1 MRARSIVA
9 FLVLVAALLAEPVWA
24 GGAWVPRP
32 GSGSLQLGASRKQAQ
47 SSWGRKGQILSNQQD
62 HDFRYA
68 YLSGETGL
76 WKGLAANWT
85 LTYLDG
91 YEGRPDDLEKNE
103 GPSDAWFGLKYGFRQ
118 DTNMPLAIGFTYRSP
133 AFYDESG
140 TYNRH
145 NFNSDGSFR
154 EVSSEWRGL
163 LKEDYTLSF
172 LASRSLWQGRGW
184 ASVETGYTWRAGAPA
199 DQVPLYAD
207 LGVPLPWYGIHAKLA
222 GVYVQS
228 VGNHSPRQPDDR
240 FGFSATNNFNDAS
253 MGRLGASL
261 IVPLDRHQRW
271 YVEAGY
277 NQWVWGRSARRYQEP
292 FVSFGTGF

>member
-1 MRARSIVA
+1 MRRSTT
-9 FLVLVAALLAEPVWA
+9 LLALGLATLLSAPAWA
-24 GGAWVPRP
+24 GGAWVPKP
-32 GSGSLQLGASRKQAQ
+32 GDGYLQLGASRKQAQ

-62 HDFRYA
+62 HDFRYG
-68 YLSGETGL
+68 YVSGEAGL
-76 WKGLAANWT
+76 WKGLSALWT

-91 YEGRPDDLEKNE
+91 YEGRPDDLEQNT
-103 GPSDAWFGLKYGFRQ
+103 GPSDSWFGLKYGFRQ
-118 DTNMPLAIGFTYRSP
+118 DTSTPLAVGLTYRSA

-140 TYNRH
+140 PYNRH

-154 EVSSEWRGL
+154 EVSPEWRGL
-163 LKEDYTLSF
+163 LKEDYTLW
-172 LASRSLWQGRGW
+172 LAASHSLWQGRGW
-184 ASVETGYTWRAGAPA
+184 ATVETGYTWREGAPA

-207 LGVPLPWYGIHAKLA
+207 VGLPLPWYGIRTKLT
-222 GVYVQS
+222 GLYVQS

-261 IVPLDRHQRW
+261 LIPLDRQQRW

-292 FVSFGTGF
+292 FLSVGRGF

>member
-1 MRARSIVA
+1 MRRST
-9 FLVLVAALLAEPVWA
+9 ALLALGLATFLSAPAWA

-32 GSGSLQLGASRKQAQ
+32 GAGYLQLGASRKQAQ
-47 SSWGRKGQILSNQQD
+47 SSWGRKGQILRNQQD
-62 HDFRYA
+62 HDFRYG
-68 YLSGETGL
+68 YLSGEAGV

-85 LTYLDG
+85 LTYLEG
-91 YEGRPDDLEKNE
+91 LEGRPSDLEENT

-118 DTNMPLAIGFTYRSP
+118 DSRVPLAVGLTYRTP
-133 AFYDESG
+133 AFYDEPG
-140 TYNRH
+140 PYNRH
-145 NFNSDGSFR
+145 NFNSDGSFK

-172 LASRSLWQGRGW
+172 LASTSLWQGGGW
-184 ASVETGYTWRAGAPA
+184 ASVETGYTWRVGAPA

-207 LGVPLPWYGIHAKLA
+207 VGLPLPWYGIKAKLA

-253 MGRLGASL
+253 MARLGASVL
-261 IVPLDRHQRW
+261 IPVNRQQRW

-292 FVSFGTGF
+292 FLSFGAGF